1 MNLEKQES
9 SEMVGKSRM
18 KKHIQPVATA
28 HVNAR
33 GKCHMDGLHLGM
45 P

>member
-9 SEMVGKSRM
+9 SEVIVKSKV
-18 KKHIQPVATA
+18 KKHIQPVANA
-28 HVNAR
+28 HHNLR
-33 GKCHMDGLHLGM
+33 KENTEGLHLGM